1 MIKYRLGGAAVQQE
15 EIPVV
20 TRETGPR
27 SGPFLV
33 EELKEIFSE

>member
-1 MIKYRLGGAAVQQE
+1 MIKYRLGGASVQQA

-20 TRETGPR
+20 TRETRSR

-33 EELKEIFSE
+33 EELKEIYSE